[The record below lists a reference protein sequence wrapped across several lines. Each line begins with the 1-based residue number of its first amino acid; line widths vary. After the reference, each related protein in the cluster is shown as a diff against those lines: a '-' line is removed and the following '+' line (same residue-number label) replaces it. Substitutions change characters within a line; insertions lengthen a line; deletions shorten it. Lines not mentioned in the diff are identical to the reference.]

1 MRDGLPLILNIHDCG
16 CYGRIP
22 QPKGSISPFL
32 LDRKLPGVLDTWL
45 FCGFGK
51 VIFQLDYISRLV
63 GKELGTLKQAL
74 VRSHLCRGGRQVIK
88 HSNYYWQHSELP
100 SILIEFEARQ
110 RQRLYCATET
120 EKLEYC
126 KNSACSV
133 KEIFAKE
140 ISSIFVMTRYT
151 DFSLL
156 ICSYCQQKFVGNI
169 RYIFQNCIIVWRQV

>member
-1 MRDGLPLILNIHDCG
+1 MRDGLLLILNIHDCC

-22 QPKGSISPFL
+22 QPKGSVSPFL
-32 LDRKLPGVLDTWL
+32 LDRKLPGVLVTWS

-51 VIFQLDYISRLV
+51 VIFQLDYFSRLV

-74 VRSHLCRGGRQVIK
+74 TRSHLWCGGGQVIK
-88 HSNYYWQHSELP
+88 HSLYCWQHSELP

-110 RQRLYCATET
+110 RQRLYCATGT

-126 KNSACSV
+126 KNGACSV

-140 ISSIFVMTRYT
+140 ISSIFMMTWYT
-151 DFSLL
+151 VLSLL
-156 ICSYCQQKFVGNI
+156 IYSYCWQKFVGNI
-169 RYIFQNCIIVWRQV
+169 RYIFQNC